1 MKKTLKWISIAIL
14 APILFI
20 LLLALLLYL
29 PPVQNWAVKHVA
41 EYASKKTGLEISV
54 GHVNLEFPLDL
65 GLDDVKVIQ
74 PNDSLPQVKD
84 TVADVGHLL
93 ADVQLLPLFK
103 KQIQIDEFDIRRVKV
118 NTTNFILED
127 QRRSDED

>member
-74 PNDSLPQVKD
+74 PFACRRTIVA
-84 TVADVGHLL
+84 TVQEA
-93 ADVQLLPLFK
+93 
-103 KQIQIDEFDIRRVKV
+103 
-118 NTTNFILED
+118 NSN
-127 QRRSDED
+127 